1 MIKIDAYD
9 LATYVQSQR
18 GGPLLT
24 ILDEVRDFV
33 FIKDTDSRFLYS
45 NRAHLAHLG
54 RKEAEVMG
62 KDDFDLFPQ
71 HLAEAFF
78 AAETALFEQRIPVV
92 RLQESVDSHGTKFFS
107 TAIKILITD
116 KHDNALGLIGTVH
129 RIAPQDTADMERCK
143 KQIMDI
149 LRVQPGVTHSQLM
162 AFEATLPTLPS
173 LSKKS

>member
-9 LATYVQSQR
+9 LATYVAAQR

-45 NRAHLAHLG
+45 NRAHLSHIG
-54 RKEAEVMG
+54 RTEKEVLG
-62 KDDFDLFPQ
+62 KDDFDLFPH

-78 AAETALFEQRIPVV
+78 AAETALFESRIPVV
-92 RLQESVDSHGTKFFS
+92 RLQESVDKHGQKFFS
-107 TAIKILITD
+107 TAIKMLITD

-129 RIAPQDTADMERCK
+129 RIAPQDDADLARCRRHIME
-143 KQIMDI
+143 I
-149 LRVQPGVTHSQLM
+149 LREQPGVTPSQLM
-162 AFEATLPTLPS
+162 AFEATMPTLPS
-173 LSKKS
+173 LAGKR